1 MLIVNSFLAYSGMDM
16 NAVHVDEMEKPA
28 RDFPKARRIP
38 MTMTVNDL
46 HSRIRTLMPQ
56 ARTDLAALV
65 ACQSVADPR
74 QFPESECLKA
84 AQLVIDDFSGVG
96 LRDAR
101 LEQTPD
107 GHPAVFGHI
116 PPPDG
121 APTVLLY
128 CHYDVQPPLDPA
140 GTAWKSPVFQLTERA
155 GRWYGRGA
163 ADCKGNIVVHLTA
176 LRALQGYLPVGIK
189 LIAEGS
195 EEQGTGGLE
204 AFVPDHAD
212 LLRADTI
219 IVADTGNFA
228 AGEPTLTTTLR
239 GLASVTVTVSTLET
253 PMHSGMFGGPA
264 PDALLALI
272 RMLATL
278 RDARGNTTIKG
289 LDREATWQ
297 GVGYPAGQFRADAH
311 MLPGTDLLGSGT
323 VADMLWSRP
332 AVTVLG
338 IDCPPVVGSSPA
350 IPAQARAQVSL
361 RVPPGVDAQHAQDA
375 LIAHLHAVT
384 PWHTDVQIE
393 PETPGQP
400 FAART
405 GGPAYAAMGHA
416 LEQAYGRP
424 TTTAGQGVSIP
435 LCNVLQQTFPDAEI
449 MLIGVEEPGCLIH
462 APNES
467 VDPAEIEHMALAEAL
482 FLANYPT

>member
-1 MLIVNSFLAYSGMDM
+1 
-16 NAVHVDEMEKPA
+16 
-28 RDFPKARRIP
+28 
-38 MTMTVNDL
+38 MTTTATSL
-46 HSRIRTLMPQ
+46 HTRVSELMPQ
-56 ARTDLAALV
+56 AHDDLAALV

-74 QFPESECLKA
+74 QFPASECLKA
-84 AQLVIDDFSGVG
+84 AHLVIDKFTQAG
-96 LRDAR
+96 LRDLR
-101 LEQTPD
+101 LEPTPD
-107 GHPAVFGHI
+107 GHPSVFGHI
-116 PPPDG
+116 PAPDG

-140 GTAWKSPVFQLTERA
+140 GTAWKTPVFQLTERD

-176 LRALQGYLPVGIK
+176 LRALQGNLPVGIK

-204 AFVPDHAD
+204 AFVPAHAD
-212 LLRADTI
+212 LLRADSI

-228 AGEPTLTTTLR
+228 AGVPTLTTALR
-239 GLASVTVTVSTLET
+239 GLANVTVTVSTLET

-264 PDALLALI
+264 PDALLALN

-278 RDARGNTTIKG
+278 RDARGNTTIQG
-289 LDREATWQ
+289 LDGQATWP
-297 GVGYPAGQFRADAH
+297 GIDYPAEQFRADAH
-311 MLPGTDLLGSGT
+311 LLPGTDLLGSGS
-323 VADMLWSRP
+323 VADMLWARP
-332 AVTVLG
+332 AVAVLG

-350 IPAQARAQVSL
+350 IPAQARALVSL
-361 RVPPGVDAQHAQDA
+361 RVPPGMDAKSAQDA
-375 LIAHLHAVT
+375 LVAHLHAVT
-384 PWHTDVQIE
+384 PWHAQVQIE
-393 PETPGQP
+393 RETPGQP

-405 GGPAYAAMGHA
+405 DGPAYAAMRSA

-424 TTTAGQGVSIP
+424 VTTEGQGGSIP
-435 LCNVLQQTFPDAEI
+435 LCNVLHQTFPDAEI
-449 MLIGVEEPGCLIH
+449 MLTGVEEPRCLIH

>member
-1 MLIVNSFLAYSGMDM
+1 
-16 NAVHVDEMEKPA
+16 
-28 RDFPKARRIP
+28 
-38 MTMTVNDL
+38 MTTTATSL
-46 HSRIRTLMPQ
+46 HSRISKLMPQ

-74 QFPESECLKA
+74 QFPASECLKA
-84 AQLVIDDFSGVG
+84 AQLVIDMFTEAG
-96 LRDAR
+96 LRDTR
-101 LEQTPD
+101 LEPTPD
-107 GHPAVFGHI
+107 GHPSVFGHI
-116 PPPDG
+116 PAPEG

-140 GTAWKSPVFQLTERA
+140 GTAWKSPVFQLTERD

-176 LRALQGYLPVGIK
+176 LRALQGRLPVGIK

-204 AFVPDHAD
+204 AFVPGHAD
-212 LLRADTI
+212 LLRADAI

-228 AGEPTLTTTLR
+228 AGVPTLTTALR
-239 GLASVTVTVSTLET
+239 GLANVTVTVSTLGN

-272 RMLATL
+272 SMLATL
-278 RDARGNTTIKG
+278 HDAHGNTTIRG
-289 LDREATWQ
+289 LDWEATWP
-297 GVGYPAGQFRADAH
+297 GVDYPAEQFRADAH
-311 MLPGTDLLGSGT
+311 MLPGVDLLGSGR

-338 IDCPPVVGSSPA
+338 IDCPPVVGSAAA
-350 IPAQARAQVSL
+350 IPAQVRARVSL
-361 RVPPGVDAQHAQDA
+361 RVPPGMDAQRAQDA

-384 PWHTDVQIE
+384 PWHAEVQIE
-393 PETPGQP
+393 REAQGPP
-400 FAART
+400 FTART
-405 GGPAYAAMGHA
+405 DGPAYAAMRHA
-416 LEQAYGRP
+416 LEQGYGRP
-424 TTTAGQGVSIP
+424 TTTAGQGGSIP
-435 LCNVLQQTFPDAEI
+435 LCNVLHQTFPDAEI
-449 MLIGVEEPGCLIH
+449 MLTGVEEPRCLIH

-482 FLANYPT
+482 FLANYQTVR